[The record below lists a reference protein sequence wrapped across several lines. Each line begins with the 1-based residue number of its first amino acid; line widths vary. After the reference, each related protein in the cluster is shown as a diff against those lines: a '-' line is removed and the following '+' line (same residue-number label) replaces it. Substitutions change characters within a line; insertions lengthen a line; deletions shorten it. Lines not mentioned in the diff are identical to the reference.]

1 MTKTD
6 ALDKRGELLKEDE
19 IEVSLRPKNFNE
31 VIGRKNEKDSL
42 NIMIQSAKKRKKSLD
57 HLLFFGPPG
66 LGKTS
71 FAYVVANEMNVPIY
85 VTNGSLLSRAGDI
98 ASILTSLEPNSI
110 FFIDEIHRLRP
121 QVEEVLYPAME
132 DSSLDILIGKGIGA
146 RSVRVDLPN
155 ITIIG
160 ATTRLGMLSL
170 PLRDRFGMI
179 MRLDYYNKEDLINII
194 RQKAN
199 MLRITINDYAVENIA
214 EKSRMTSRLS
224 IKILKRSRDLA
235 VVEGSELITDDHVK
249 RTLNYMGIDDNG
261 LDSVDRS
268 IIKVMFENYNM
279 KPVGLSSLSTSISE
293 DRDTIESV
301 YEPYLIK
308 SGIIVRTPKGR
319 ILTEKG
325 VNIAM
330 NLAV

>member
-1 MTKTD
+1 MKD
-6 ALDKRGELLKEDE
+6 SKVRDDLLNKEDE
-19 IEVSLRPKNFNE
+19 IERSLRPKNFAE
-31 VIGRKNEKDSL
+31 VIGRKSEKDSL
-42 NIMIQSAKKRKKSLD
+42 SIMISSAKKRNKSLD

-98 ASILTSLEPNSI
+98 ASIMTSLEPNSI

-132 DSSLDILIGKGIGA
+132 DNSLDILIGKGIGA
-146 RSVRVDLPN
+146 RSIRVDLPN

-179 MRLDYYNKEDLINII
+179 LRLDYYNKEDLINII
-194 RQKAN
+194 IQKAG
-199 MLRITINDYAVENIA
+199 MLNISVEGSAVEIIA
-214 EKSRMTSRLS
+214 ENSRMTSRMS
-224 IKILKRSRDLA
+224 IKILKRCRDLA
-235 VVEGSELITDDHVK
+235 IVDGRSSIGVDHVK
-249 RTLNYMGIDDNG
+249 KILEFMGIDNNG

-268 IIKVMFENYNM
+268 ILLAMYKNYSM
-279 KPVGLSSLSTSISE
+279 KPVGISSIATTVSE
-293 DRDTIESV
+293 DKETLESV

-319 ILTEKG
+319 LLTEKG
-325 VNIAM
+325 IKIASE
-330 NLAV
+330 LTII

>member
-1 MTKTD
+1 MKSDDQNKKDLVT
-6 ALDKRGELLKEDE
+6 KEDE
-19 IEVSLRPKNFNE
+19 IERSLRPRNFSE
-31 VIGRKNEKDSL
+31 VIGRKSEKDSL
-42 NIMIQSAKKRKKSLD
+42 SVMIESAKKRKKSLD

-132 DSSLDILIGKGIGA
+132 DNSLDILIGKGIGA
-146 RSVRVDLPN
+146 RSIRVDLPN
-155 ITIIG
+155 ITIVG

-170 PLRDRFGMI
+170 PLRDRFGLI
-179 MRLDYYNKEDLINII
+179 LRLDYYEKGDLIKII
-194 RQKAN
+194 IQKSN
-199 MLRITINDYAVENIA
+199 MLNIKINIDATEVIA
-214 EKSRMTSRLS
+214 DKSRMTSRMS
-224 IKILKRSRDLA
+224 IKILKRARDLA
-235 VVEGSELITDDHVK
+235 IVEGRSTVSIEDVK
-249 RTLNYMGIDDNG
+249 KILEYMGIDDNG
-261 LDSVDRS
+261 LDSVDRA
-268 IIKVMFENYNM
+268 ILKAMYKNYSM
-279 KPVGLSSLSTSISE
+279 KPVGIASLATSVSE

-319 ILTEKG
+319 VLTEKG
-325 VNIAM
+325 VEIASSLSF
-330 NLAV
+330 N